1 VDSHPAGRAP
11 HRGRLDEIDGFVAS
25 MFTEIPGRLAVTTAA
40 FLRGD
45 RKAAQRVVAADEA
58 IDFLQNDVEDLVT
71 QELLSRPCDE
81 AEIRYL
87 VTVLRI
93 VPELERSG
101 DLVEHIALRT
111 NPMIMSSLTPRAK
124 ELIDAMGTT
133 AAAMWRDAAGAY
145 RARDLSAAERLRT
158 EDDDLD
164 SLHVELCDE
173 FASGVLS
180 PSLAIELGLVA
191 RFLERL
197 GDHAVNVT
205 RRLAYLTLDVPVR

>member
-1 VDSHPAGRAP
+1 MGHREERALP
-11 HRGRLDEIDGFVAS
+11 SGRLDEIDGFVAS

-45 RKAAQRVVAADEA
+45 REAAQRVIAADEA
-58 IDFLQNDVEDLVT
+58 IDFLQNDVEELVT
-71 QELLSRPCDE
+71 QELLSGPCSE
-81 AEIRYL
+81 ADLRYL

-111 NPMIMSSLTPRAK
+111 NPLITSSLTPKAK
-124 ELIDAMGTT
+124 DLIDAMGTT
-133 AAAMWRDAAGAY
+133 AAAMWRDAADAY
-145 RARDLSAAERLRT
+145 RARDLSAAERLRVD
-158 EDDDLD
+158 DDDLD
-164 SLHVELCDE
+164 SLHVELTDE
-173 FASGVLS
+173 FAGGLLG

-205 RRLAYLTLDVPVR
+205 LRLDYLTLDVPVR

>member
-1 VDSHPAGRAP
+1 VVSHADGPALHSR
-11 HRGRLDEIDGFVAS
+11 RLEEIDGFVAS

-45 RKAAQRVVAADEA
+45 RQAAQRVVAADEA

-71 QELLSRPCDE
+71 QELLSRPCGE
-81 AEIRYL
+81 AELRYL

-111 NPMIMSSLTPRAK
+111 NPLITSSLTPRVK

-133 AAAMWRDAAGAY
+133 AAAMWRNATEAY
-145 RARDLSAAERLRT
+145 RTRDLTAAERLRAN
-158 EDDDLD
+158 DDDLD
-164 SLHVELCDE
+164 SLHVELSDE
-173 FASGVLS
+173 LAECRLG

-205 RRLAYLTLDVPVR
+205 RRLAYLAPDVPVR